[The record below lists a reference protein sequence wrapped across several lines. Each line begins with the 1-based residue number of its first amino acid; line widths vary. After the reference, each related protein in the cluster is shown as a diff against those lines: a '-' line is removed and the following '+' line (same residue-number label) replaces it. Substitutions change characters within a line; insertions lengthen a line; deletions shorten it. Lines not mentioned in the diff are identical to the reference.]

1 MHMRARI
8 VSRISQGL
16 ALLVMGIALASPG
29 VHAAERKKAVAKK
42 AASTTVAKRTPAK
55 SSAKAPRRTVAVKA
69 ARASAVSARAPVRVA
84 AEPARL
90 SFGQLAGLHDVS
102 DPLDL
107 KSSVAW

>member
-55 SSAKAPRRTVAVKA
+55 SSASDGVLLAC
-69 ARASAVSARAPVRVA
+69 SAMDCSRYTSPPAMSTSATPKPSTAQREIDRVT
-84 AEPARL
+84 
-90 SFGQLAGLHDVS
+90 
-102 DPLDL
+102 
-107 KSSVAW
+107 SSSA